1 MRAIRLAI
9 AALIAL
15 VLAVLPVA
23 AALAK
28 PVGAALEASMSA
40 SDDCP
45 CCDATHA
52 RAAGICHLKCCSAVA
67 IPVAGQPLMAQHAG
81 LWDNT
86 VAAGLPRFSPQ
97 PDPPP
102 PRS

>member
-1 MRAIRLAI
+1 MRAVRLAI
-9 AALIAL
+9 AALVAVAL
-15 VLAVLPVA
+15 AALPVA
-23 AALAK
+23 AALAT

-40 SDDCP
+40 PDDCP
-45 CCDATHA
+45 CCDTAHD
-52 RAAGICHLKCCSAVA
+52 RAAGNCHLKCCGAAA
-67 IPVAGQPLMAQHAG
+67 IPVEGEPLMVRHAG
-81 LWDNT
+81 LGDDT